1 MAWHWWYYPVQL
13 NSNWIDL
20 RKNRSEKNFLGFE
33 DRFAKYFEEERV
45 PMISLKFKTTSKR
58 LSLKSNIII
67 SYFTF
72 INFHRNHY
80 AYVSIDNDIA
90 LVLEIERVWFV
101 LICISYM

>member
-1 MAWHWWYYPVQL
+1 M
-13 NSNWIDL
+13 
-20 RKNRSEKNFLGFE
+20 
-33 DRFAKYFEEERV
+33 

-58 LSLKSNIII
+58 LSLKSIIII

-90 LVLEIERVWFV
+90 LVLEIERV
-101 LICISYM
+101 

>member
-1 MAWHWWYYPVQL
+1 M
-13 NSNWIDL
+13 
-20 RKNRSEKNFLGFE
+20 
-33 DRFAKYFEEERV
+33 

-80 AYVSIDNDIA
+80 ACVSIDDDIA
-90 LVLEIERVWFV
+90 LVLEIERV
-101 LICISYM
+101 